1 MRSFIFNH
9 FQKLTILFLCGS
21 FSLLLLMIRI
31 KITEEFFYLFLV
43 WNLFLAAI
51 PFIIS
56 LAVTSNK
63 SLQTNKLFL
72 FVFFIIWLLFLPN
85 SFYVITDLVH
95 LRHSPLNLLWF
106 DSIMLFSFITTSLTA
121 GYYSVIEFR
130 KVFLRYFSTKKT
142 SILIVFIFFMC
153 GFGIYLGRFLR
164 WNSWDII
171 NNPKTLFTDIV
182 IRVLN
187 PIQYSETWFITLGF
201 GVFITLYYFFFTNLN
216 TKNVSI

>member
-1 MRSFIFNH
+1 MRSIIFNH
-9 FQKLTILFLCGS
+9 FRKITFLFLCGS

-31 KITEEFFYLFLV
+31 KITEDFFFLFLV

-56 LAVTSNK
+56 LTVTSNK

-95 LRHSPLNLLWF
+95 LRHSSLNLVWF

-121 GYYSVIEFR
+121 GYYSVFEFR
-130 KVFLRYFSTKKT
+130 KVFLKFFSPKKT
-142 SILIVFIFFMC
+142 NFLIIIIFFLC

-187 PIQYSETWFITLGF
+187 PIQYAETWFITFGF
-201 GVFITLYYFFFTNLN
+201 GTFITLYYLLFTNLK
-216 TKNVSI
+216 TTNVSV

>member
-1 MRSFIFNH
+1 MRSIIFNH
-9 FQKLTILFLCGS
+9 FQKITILFLCGS
-21 FSLLLLMIRI
+21 FSLVLLMIRI
-31 KITEEFFYLFLV
+31 KITEEFFFLFLV
-43 WNLFLAAI
+43 WNLFLATI

-56 LAVTSNK
+56 LTVASNK
-63 SLQTNKLFL
+63 RLQTNKLFF
-72 FVFFIIWLLFLPN
+72 FVFFIVWLLFLPN

-95 LRHSPLNLLWF
+95 LRYSPLNLLWF
-106 DSIMLFSFITTSLTA
+106 DSIMLFSFIITSLTA
-121 GYYSVIEFR
+121 GYYSVFEFR

-142 SILIVFIFFMC
+142 SVLIVVIFFMC

-187 PIQYSETWFITLGF
+187 PIQYLETWLITLGF
-201 GVFITLYYFFFTNLN
+201 GIFITLYYFLFTNLN
-216 TKNVSI
+216 TNNVSV